1 MQRNAGHLHQ
11 TPRPDRDHGVRHSD
25 QEATSA
31 DPTAEARRI
40 EEAVIE
46 AFKVVFR
53 KMEEG
58 KL

>member
-1 MQRNAGHLHQ
+1 MQRDAGHLHQ
-11 TPRPDRDHGVRHSD
+11 APRSDRDHGVRYSD
-25 QEATSA
+25 QISASA

-58 KL
+58 TL

>member
-1 MQRNAGHLHQ
+1 
-11 TPRPDRDHGVRHSD
+11 VRHSD
-25 QEATSA
+25 QEATRA

-53 KMEEG
+53 KIEEG